1 MSPETRPIRDLIRE
15 IPTLSPYDAALAYRD
30 IVRLEAAEI
39 RARLTD
45 PIVRKKYNNYLTTY
59 ERAVPARHF
68 TDHNYAQ
75 KLVPVLELVRS
86 NKVDT
91 ILDAAC
97 GNGFEAVLFA
107 LHGK

>member
-1 MSPETRPIRDLIRE
+1 CLP
-15 IPTLSPYDAALAYRD
+15 PYERALAYRD
-30 IVRLEAAEI
+30 AVSLEASEI
-39 RARLTD
+39 PPARID
-45 PIVRKKYNNYLTTY
+45 PIVRKKYNNFLATY
-59 ERAVPARHF
+59 ERPIPARHF

-86 NKVDT
+86 DKVET

-107 LHGK
+107 LHGKTVQANDCTMERYTIT